1 MLDSMTHEQFAE
13 WCAKDIIEPI
23 GASGTNDI
31 LSRIGVLIA
40 MYMGN
45 KEADETLFQHWKKLE
60 QPAAKEDTLIAALE
74 MVGARRT

>member
-13 WCAKDIIEPI
+13 WCAKDTIEPI
-23 GASGTNDI
+23 GTSGTNDI
-31 LSRIGVLIA
+31 LARIGVLIA

-45 KEADETLFQHWKKLE
+45 KEADETLFKHWMKPEEK
-60 QPAAKEDTLIAALE
+60 PAKETAVIAALE